1 MKIHQANPKDL
12 EQLTALRL
20 EFALFEQ
27 KYVPGLS
34 VETDNKT
41 YLNRLRQ
48 ETRDAILKENPIFLL
63 AEAENQLYGYI
74 NLFIYPDFRDK
85 VFMGELF
92 VKPDKR
98 RSGIASNLL
107 NYGIQW
113 TKNHRKNTL
122 HLTVSKNNK
131 NAFRFFKKYGF
142 KLIQSNYIN
151 LEFNIK

>member
-20 EFALFEQ
+20 DFALFEQ
-27 KYVPGLS
+27 KYVPGYS
-34 VETDNKT
+34 VEVDNKA

-48 ETRDAILKENPIFLL
+48 ETQNAIVKRDPIFLL
-63 AEAENQLYGYI
+63 AEAENQLCGYI
-74 NLFIYPDFRDK
+74 NLFIYPDFKDK

-98 RSGIASNLL
+98 RSGTATNLL
-107 NYGIQW
+107 NSSIQW
-113 TKNHRKNTL
+113 IKNHRKKIL
-122 HLTVSKNNK
+122 HLTVSKNNE
-131 NAFRFFKKYGF
+131 NGVRFFKKYGF
-142 KLIQSNYIN
+142 KRVQSNYIN